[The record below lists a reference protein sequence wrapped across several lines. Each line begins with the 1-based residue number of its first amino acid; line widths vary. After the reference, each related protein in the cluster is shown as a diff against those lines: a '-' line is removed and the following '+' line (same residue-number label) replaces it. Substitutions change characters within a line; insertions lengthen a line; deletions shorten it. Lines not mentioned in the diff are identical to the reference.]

1 MRIFHKVGRS
11 KINLKYIFNIF
22 FNIFSE
28 FFPKIILKKIMEHKF
43 MDFGMEITNICNAN
57 CTFCAY
63 RYQKK
68 KKKVLDFKNFKKIID
83 QYSELG
89 GGPLGLTP
97 TVGDPLVDPEILEKI
112 KYARSKKNIA
122 SIFLYTNGIL
132 INKFGYKNL
141 LDSGLS
147 RLAISTYVGSSEGY
161 FKYYQKNQYN
171 TVINNI
177 IEITKLSKVEDYK
190 CKITLHLRVESEKIW
205 KDTDDYKRISAYVND
220 EDISYLTSYDS
231 WSGKITIDD
240 LPVGCTISK
249 SISSDQKIKSGPCFE
264 LYRRLN
270 VLEDL
275 KVGACV
281 CVDLESE
288 INVGSLEKNNLEE
301 IWKGKKINQIRNDWS
316 KGKLP
321 EVCKSCT
328 RYDPIDNFILK
339 NKSEILKRPIQR
351 FLKLF
356 SH

>member
-1 MRIFHKVGRS
+1 MRVFHRVGKQKFS
-11 KINLKYIFNIF
+11 FKFLLNF
-22 FNIFSE
+22 FFRIFSE
-28 FFPKIILKKIMEHKF
+28 FFPKVILKKIMEHKF

-68 KKKVLDFKNFKKIID
+68 KKKVLNFNNYKRIID
-83 QYSELG
+83 EYSDLG

-97 TVGDPLVDPEILEKI
+97 TVGDPLVDPDILNKI
-112 KYARSKKNIA
+112 EYARSKKNIT

-132 INKFGYKNL
+132 LNKFGYKNI
-141 LDSGLS
+141 LDSGLD
-147 RLAISTYVGSSEGY
+147 RLAISTYVGSREGY
-161 FKYYQKNQYN
+161 IKYYQKDQYKN
-171 TVINNI
+171 VIQNI
-177 IEITKLSKVEDYK
+177 KEISRIVKHENYK
-190 CKITLHLRVESEKIW
+190 CKITLHLRVESEKSW
-205 KDTDDYKRISAYVND
+205 KNTEDYKQVTKYINE

-231 WSGKITIDD
+231 WSGKITAAD
-240 LPVGCTISK
+240 LPDGCTISK
-249 SISSDQKIKSGPCFE
+249 PLSSEKKIKFGPCFE

-288 INVGSLEKNNLEE
+288 INVGSLETNNLNE
-301 IWKGKKINQIRNDWS
+301 IWNGKKIKQIRSNWS
-316 KGKLP
+316 KGSLP

-328 RYDPIDNFILK
+328 RYDPIDNFIAK

-356 SH
+356 

>member
-1 MRIFHKVGRS
+1 MRIFQKVGKP
-11 KINLKYIFNIF
+11 KINSKYIFNFF

-28 FFPKIILKKIMEHKF
+28 LFPKIILKKIMENKF

-68 KKKVLDFKNFKKIID
+68 NKKVLNFENFKIIID
-83 QYSELG
+83 QYSKLG

-97 TVGDPLVDPEILEKI
+97 TVGDPLVDPDILEKI
-112 KYARSKKNIA
+112 KYAKSKKNIT

-141 LDSGLS
+141 LESGLD

-161 FKYYQKNQYN
+161 FKYYQKNQYH

-177 IEITKLSKVEDYK
+177 IETSKLAKLKNYK

-205 KDTDDYKRISAYVND
+205 KDTEDYKHITKYISE

-231 WSGKITIDD
+231 WSGKITIED
-240 LPVGCTISK
+240 LPIGCTISK
-249 SISSDQKIKSGPCFE
+249 SLSSEQKIKSGPCFE

-288 INVGSLEKNNLEE
+288 INVGSLENNNLQE
-301 IWKGKKINQIRNDWS
+301 IWKGKKIKKIRSDWTE
-316 KGKLP
+316 GKLP
-321 EVCKSCT
+321 EVCKTCT
-328 RYDPIDNFILK
+328 RYDPIDNFIIE

-356 SH
+356 